1 MRTKTPAYL
10 VYGLVLSAMVA
21 AASRYGFSPLAFGG
35 PTSLRSF
42 TPGLQHK

>member
-1 MRTKTPAYL
+1 MKPRTPIYL
-10 VYGLVLSAMVA
+10 VYGLALSALVA

-35 PTSLRSF
+35 PTSLRSS